1 MTATARKYEIS
12 SAMED
17 SAREACD
24 LLRALANETRLMIL
38 CMLADGEKSVGD
50 MEEFLDMRQPAVS
63 QQLAR
68 LRFDG
73 IVETRRDG
81 KAIYYSLA
89 NKNAQRVIDLLYKMY
104 CEPRKASR

>member
-1 MTATARKYEIS
+1 MAEAARKYQIS

-17 SAREACD
+17 SARKACD

-81 KAIYYSLA
+81 KTIYYSLA
-89 NKNAQRVIDLLYKMY
+89 SSNAQHVIELLYRLY
-104 CEPRKASR
+104 CEPQKVCR